1 MVKLL
6 LVEDN
11 EMNPD
16 MLVRRQERRDYQVV
30 SAIDG
35 DQGMRLA
42 QAESPDF
49 ILRDMSLQCWKA
61 ERRRGRGASDLL
73 HRKKE
78 TRYGAGNTLVG
89 VGRDAQLG
97 VPGG

>member
-35 DQGMRLA
+35 DQGVRLA

-49 ILRDMSLQCWKA
+49 ILRDMSLRCWTA
-61 ERRRGRGASDLL
+61 GRRPGLGASDLL
-73 HRKKE
+73 PRKKE
-78 TRYGAGNTLVG
+78 TRYGAGNTLLG

>member
-1 MVKLL
+1 MKLL
-6 LVEDN
+6 LVEEN

-16 MLVRRQERRDYQVV
+16 MLERRLERRGYQVV

-35 DQGMRLA
+35 DQGVRLA
-42 QAESPDF
+42 QAESPDC
-49 ILRDMSLQCWKA
+49 ILRDMSLRCWTA
-61 ERRRGRGASDLL
+61 GRRPGLGASDLL
-73 HRKKE
+73 PRKKE
-78 TRYGAGNTLVG
+78 TRYGAGNTLLG